1 MIVGRVL
8 RRVLGRKRYKQA
20 VAIYGG
26 LLMRRRLRREVSA
39 DIRRIVEGN
48 EPTVLV
54 YQMMKVGSSTI
65 TSALRAFGGLSVF
78 QVHLMNA
85 DNINRWRAAMRRFPL
100 ARFQTGIDTGTLLY
114 KGLIESG
121 LELKIIALVRD
132 PIARN
137 CSFYFHNLDIL
148 LQTEDAHDNVEMSR
162 LLGEFQNKFDHRG
175 CLNWFD
181 REFKAVLGV
190 DVYEHDF
197 PHDAGH
203 TRISTERYDILVMRT
218 DLDDA
223 SKKKRIEEFLGIDGL
238 SLVPKN
244 VASRKPYAATYR
256 KFLDALELP
265 ESYVNEM
272 LDSKYTRHF
281 FSPDEIASL
290 RAKWLRGDGAD
301 NKSTKA
307 EGAMSAR
314 STISED
320 GSMLRR

>member
-1 MIVGRVL
+1 LIVGRVL
-8 RRVLGRKRYKQA
+8 RRILGRKKYKQA
-20 VAIYGG
+20 VAVYGG

-48 EPTVLV
+48 APTVLV

-65 TSALRAFGGLSVF
+65 TAALRAFGGLSVF

-85 DNINRWRAAMRRFPL
+85 DNINRWGVALRKFPL

-121 LELKIIALVRD
+121 LKLKIISLVRD

-148 LQTEDAHDNVEMSR
+148 LQTEDAHDNVELSR
-162 LLGEFQNKFDHRG
+162 LVGEFQNKFNHHG

-181 REFKAVLGV
+181 SEFKPVLGV
-190 DVYEHDF
+190 DIYQHPF

-203 TRISTERYDILVMRT
+203 TRIQTDRYDILVMRSE
-218 DLDDA
+218 LDDA
-223 SKKKRIEEFLGIDGL
+223 SKKRCVEEFLGIEGL
-238 SLVPKN
+238 TLAPKN
-244 VASRKPYAATYR
+244 VGSEKPYAAAYR

-265 ESYVNEM
+265 EAYVNEM

-281 FSPDEIASL
+281 FSPDEIAAL
-290 RAKWLRGDGAD
+290 RARWLRGNA
-301 NKSTKA
+301 S
-307 EGAMSAR
+307 
-314 STISED
+314 
-320 GSMLRR
+320 